1 MAFQTHNMCMLQA
14 SYLQD
19 LNNRGSY
26 DAVIRHFEA
35 GGIASNEATLGEYV
49 KALAKA
55 DKLDNSSLL
64 RTLQV
69 I

>member
-1 MAFQTHNMCMLQA
+1 MLQA

-26 DAVIRHFEA
+26 DAVIRHFE
-35 GGIASNEATLGEYV
+35 GGGVASSEATLGEYV

-69 I
+69 IWI

>member
-1 MAFQTHNMCMLQA
+1 VQA
-14 SYLQD
+14 TFLQD
-19 LNNRGSY
+19 LNSRGSY
-26 DAVIRHFEA
+26 DAVIRHFER
-35 GGIASNEATLGEYV
+35 GGVVSSEATLGEYV

-69 I
+69 GEDAHRMTQ

>member
-1 MAFQTHNMCMLQA
+1 MSLLQA
-14 SYLQD
+14 DFLRN
-19 LNNRGSY
+19 LNRRG
-26 DAVIRHFEA
+26 DADVVIRHFES
-35 GGIASNEATLGEYV
+35 GRVASSEATLGEYV

-69 I
+69 ACP